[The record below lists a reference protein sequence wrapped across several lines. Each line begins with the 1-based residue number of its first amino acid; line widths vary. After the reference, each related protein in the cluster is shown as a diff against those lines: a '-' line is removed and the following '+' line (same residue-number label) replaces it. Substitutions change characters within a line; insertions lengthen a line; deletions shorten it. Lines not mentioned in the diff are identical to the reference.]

1 VGSALCLSEAQVC
14 KQTVFD
20 DFCKYMTEDYVIE
33 SGQYA
38 GQSLSVASVLNY
50 VGCLVQMAAP
60 SSSTRDAAHKANS
73 RMRGMEK
80 EEEQP
85 EEEDYLF
92 SDAKEAERRM
102 HADEEK
108 QTAWGC
114 LLPGADDRAPKVPP
128 NASICYL
135 TYMEKNRNMPGISN
149 SDRNRLNRLVEIF
162 DAMATTE
169 EKKQLKPPPLGGS
182 IVDMVDMGERRV
194 IASNLSTLV
203 KYYLQSK
210 FMTFSGGIRPTLMPG
225 KEFLTSHIE
234 NNERLLKKESL
245 EISDLS
251 ALRTWRLANEN
262 QVLGEEVQ
270 ALMAANR
277 PGGKKRKA

>member
-1 VGSALCLSEAQVC
+1 MACGPLTLRNVQGS
-14 KQTVFD
+14 
-20 DFCKYMTEDYVIE
+20 
-33 SGQYA
+33 
-38 GQSLSVASVLNY
+38 
-50 VGCLVQMAAP
+50 
-60 SSSTRDAAHKANS
+60 
-73 RMRGMEK
+73 
-80 EEEQP
+80 
-85 EEEDYLF
+85 
-92 SDAKEAERRM
+92 
-102 HADEEK
+102 
-108 QTAWGC
+108 WGHG
-114 LLPGADDRAPKVPP
+114 PVHEYG
-128 NASICYL
+128 
-135 TYMEKNRNMPGISN
+135 
-149 SDRNRLNRLVEIF
+149 
-162 DAMATTE
+162 
-169 EKKQLKPPPLGGS
+169 
-182 IVDMVDMGERRV
+182 
-194 IASNLSTLV
+194 LSTLV